1 VRDTPRMPDG
11 APELPPDPR
20 DFYVV
25 TPKVTVAEV
34 ASLYQ
39 RAFPE
44 RRGLSRKNLERRCT
58 LEAWPKRR
66 HAHEDLAS
74 EKLSKT
80 VAQSHA
86 RTRARHV
93 TQYRYVGRV
102 SMRLV
107 KGLEASLDL
116 ASAAVVIPPGTS
128 PELEGLLR
136 RAKSVDSLRRE
147 DLDALRAAATAI
159 DTASKGERELVGEKD
174 DRITKLLDAAGE
186 LADAEPGVIEYDP
199 EAELERLVNPTV
211 DLPQQGKP
219 VVAEVVT

>member
-1 VRDTPRMPDG
+1 MPDG
-11 APELPPDPR
+11 QVELPPDPR

-25 TPKVTVAEV
+25 TPNVTIAEV
-34 ASLYQ
+34 ALLYQ

-44 RRGLSRKNLERRCT
+44 RKGLSRKNLERRCT
-58 LEAWPKRR
+58 KEAWAKRR
-66 HAHEDLAS
+66 TAHEDLAS

-93 TQYRYVGRV
+93 SQYRHVGRV

-107 KGLEASLDL
+107 RGLEANLDL
-116 ASAAVVIPPGTS
+116 AEAAVVLPEGTD
-128 PELEGLLR
+128 PALAELLR
-136 RAKSVDSLRRE
+136 RARSVVGLRRE
-147 DLDALRAAATAI
+147 DLDALRAASAAI

-174 DRITKLLDAAGE
+174 DRITKLLEAAGD
-186 LADAEPGVIEYDP
+186 LADAELPVIEYDP

-211 DLPQQGKP
+211 DLPQQNKP
-219 VVAEVVT
+219 TIPGVTSA